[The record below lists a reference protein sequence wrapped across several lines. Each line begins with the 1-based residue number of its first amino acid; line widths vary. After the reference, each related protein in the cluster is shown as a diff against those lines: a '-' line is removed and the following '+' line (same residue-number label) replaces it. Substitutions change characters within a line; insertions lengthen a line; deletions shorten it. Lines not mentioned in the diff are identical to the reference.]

1 MLKDLLENDFVEKH
15 GVHKWQEAEIVVAP
29 VGRFDLDDMDSS
41 FSYLDEGAGKVTFE
55 NNVHGCIEVAAYE
68 RFINNCTK
76 PKSFQQGRKRC
87 DYIMAHTAC
96 SGYVVLVELTSAI
109 GEETVLE
116 KPVIGYPKGKNE
128 KCEYQLGNSLSDLL
142 SVPAINSF
150 FMEKDKCHRICL
162 MAYKVVHRTDSD
174 YYLKHPYARYLAIES
189 KATGAAGAIVPCPL
203 IESQGFEYRR
213 ISHEH
218 VFVLK

>member
-1 MLKDLLENDFVEKH
+1 MLKNLLEKDFVEKH

-41 FSYLDEGAGKVTFE
+41 FNYLDEGAGKVTFE
-55 NNVHGCIEVAAYE
+55 NNAHGCIEVVAYE
-68 RFINNCTK
+68 QFINNCTK

-87 DYIMAHTAC
+87 DYVMAHTSC
-96 SGYVVLVELTSAI
+96 SGYVMLVELTSAI
-109 GEETVLE
+109 GEDTVLE
-116 KPVIGYPKGKNE
+116 IPVKGYPKGKNE

-150 FMEKDKCHRICL
+150 FMEKEASHRICL
-162 MAYKVVHRTDSD
+162 MAYKVVPHTDHA
-174 YYLKHPYARYLAIES
+174 YFLLHPYARYLSIES
-189 KATGAAGAIVPCPL
+189 KATGATGAIVSCPL
-203 IESQGFEYRR
+203 IENQGFEYRR